1 MKFLSQINVNTEY
14 TLPIV
19 DGVNGQVLTT
29 DGNGAVYWGS
39 ISAGVTNLDG
49 LTDVI
54 LTSPS
59 SGQLLRYGIPP
70 GSGETQPVW
79 YNFTPNYLTPSSSID
94 NLSDVTITTATAG
107 QILQWNGSA
116 WVNATL
122 STVEYVSKVQH
133 LVKCGVAVTKGQAVY
148 VTTSD
153 GTNMIVGLASNAS
166 EPTSSKV
173 IGLAAS
179 TGAINDQI
187 FVVTEGLIAGL
198 NTSTATAGDP
208 VWLGTGGNLI
218 FGLVNKPV
226 APAHLVYLGVVTR
239 VQANNGEIFVNVQ
252 NGFELN
258 ELHDVLI
265 SSPSAGQ
272 LIRRDSDGLWKNWTP
287 NYLTSLPVHNHDD
300 RYYTENEIAAFFGGE
315 TPIAGYNHTN
325 WDTAYSWGNHAL
337 AGYLTSFT
345 ETDPTVPAHV
355 KTITTTEKSNWNT
368 AYGWGN
374 HALAGYAT
382 QTWVGLNYYNE
393 GEIDDFFSG
402 AEPISGYNKSNWDT
416 AYGWGNHALAGYQP
430 AATAITTSNIS
441 SQDVRSSRYLTN
453 YSLNTSDAFQAWNLY
468 ETGTADLNPTA
479 DNWWYGM
486 RVSHGDAVAYYSYTL
501 ATNFFS
507 DDIRFRRV
515 QGGVKQAWRTIFHT
529 GNFTDN
535 SANWNTAYNDRITAA
550 AVTGTSTK
558 TLTLTQGDGGTVT
571 ATWTDYDTDN
581 DAQVLTWT
589 APSKELAISNG
600 NSITLDGLATEDYVL
615 SQGFTTFQPWNAGT
629 GSINYTAGKVGIGTA
644 SPSSVVHI
652 EGTTTGTGAGPD
664 AILYVKQNG
673 GWSANEPWALYVE
686 GYSYL
691 NGFRINAADGV
702 RALYKTTPGGQLG
715 FAVSDNAP
723 ITFAQNNETYRLY
736 IAPDGN
742 VGIGTTSP
750 TGKLSVV
757 GDGTEYSN
765 IVLRNGSNQEH
776 LIYASTNIQ
785 YNLIGSGAPTWIWGQ
800 QGGAERM
807 RLNNTGLGIGTNSPG
822 EKLTIIGDNAVFA
835 AKSQTA
841 DASLPTKRIAE
852 FAGIYNSGSNGH
864 QMFISSTAE
873 LGPWEFNLTK
883 TWGGILTLGVSTNGT
898 ERTRGITINSSGN
911 VGIGTT
917 NPIYKLQVAGSAYVN
932 GGTLY
937 IDSDQYIRW
946 GNSNQG
952 IVGSNDSHIAIVS
965 GGSTRQTIYADGRT
979 YFPGLDL
986 AISNTNSDHGASTYF
1001 RGDTGHFVFGVKNGN
1016 TLYFNYGNGGGT
1028 IQSYG
1033 TLNHSGNLNVV
1044 GGGNIRVGQS
1054 GSHNNLNFVRSDSA
1068 GVGAVGWKDNGF
1080 FYIGGHPDYGP
1091 NAGNDVRVYGFG
1103 ASLYFGNNT
1112 AGDVARISNT
1122 GVFSY
1127 GGSEVATRAWV
1138 QAQGYITGYTETDT
1152 LASVTGRGASTST
1165 KITANGGIYSPKIG
1179 IASSNLDDVTN
1190 GAPWYGIGQS
1200 TSTGWYGN
1208 QQTVQLA
1215 GYFGVVIKTANTQV
1229 DFDMTGY
1236 GGSVNV
1242 SQGTLRVGGN
1252 VVWHAGNDGSGSG
1265 LDADLL
1271 DGYNHSNFIGL
1282 NGNSYFQLTTW
1293 LQSTGTH
1300 GFYSPSSGAG
1310 THFYPAVTSYGSF
1323 RIEGGANIFLGIELF
1338 TLTRKPT
1345 WMWDNNGGG
1354 MYSQSDSV
1362 WYYYYSHSSGRLH
1375 IGASS
1380 GNAVWHSGDFTSTN
1394 ISNWNAAY
1402 NDRITAVAVSGTGT
1416 KTLTLTQQDGGTLT
1430 ATWTDYDT
1438 DNDAQTL
1445 SWDQGQTLLSI
1456 SGGNDITLTGLATE
1470 DYVNSQG
1477 FVTSSGTV
1485 AGVVRTVTGT
1495 NSAELVRGNM
1505 GDNDQARILVGATSS
1520 NAGYLEIATADD
1532 GTEPIYV
1539 RQYTGVF
1546 SSLTRTATLLDGSGN
1561 TTFPGNLT
1569 IGGTFTENSSIRFK
1583 ENIQPLEPALAK
1595 VEQLNPVTYTKITS
1609 QEEEVGLIAEEVAEL
1624 FPEVVTYNEN
1634 GQPQGIQYQRLS
1646 VILLKAV
1653 QELTERVNKL
1663 ENK

>member
-300 RYYTENEIAAFFGGE
+300 RYYTETEITGFFGGE
-315 TPIAGYNHTN
+315 LPMAGYNATN

-416 AYGWGNHALAGYQP
+416 AYGWGNHAAQGYATQTYVT
-430 AATAITTSNIS
+430 TAIANLVDSAPSTLDTLNELAAALGDDPNFATT
-441 SQDVRSSRYLTN
+441 VTN
-453 YSLNTSDAFQAWNLY
+453 SIATKMPYYHNAIGGDP
-468 ETGTADLNPTA
+468 GTAINGVTRIYPTVNGPFGA
-479 DNWWYGM
+479 GHFTVFTALQDNVNYGWQFTAVGNEAYF
-486 RVSHGDAVAYYSYTL
+486 RSKDTTYGSWNRLWSGSDFNSTNVS
-501 ATNFFS
+501 
-507 DDIRFRRV
+507 
-515 QGGVKQAWRTIFHT
+515 
-529 GNFTDN
+529 
-535 SANWNTAYNDRITAA
+535 NWNTAYNDRITAA

-629 GSINYTAGKVGIGTA
+629 GSINYTAGNVGVGTA
-644 SPSSVVHI
+644 
-652 EGTTTGTGAGPD
+652 
-664 AILYVKQNG
+664 
-673 GWSANEPWALYVE
+673 
-686 GYSYL
+686 
-691 NGFRINAADGV
+691 
-702 RALYKTTPGGQLG
+702 
-715 FAVSDNAP
+715 
-723 ITFAQNNETYRLY
+723 
-736 IAPDGN
+736 
-742 VGIGTTSP
+742 
-750 TGKLSVV
+750 
-757 GDGTEYSN
+757 
-765 IVLRNGSNQEH
+765 
-776 LIYASTNIQ
+776 
-785 YNLIGSGAPTWIWGQ
+785 
-800 QGGAERM
+800 
-807 RLNNTGLGIGTNSPG
+807 
-822 EKLTIIGDNAVFA
+822 
-835 AKSQTA
+835 
-841 DASLPTKRIAE
+841 
-852 FAGIYNSGSNGH
+852 
-864 QMFISSTAE
+864 
-873 LGPWEFNLTK
+873 
-883 TWGGILTLGVSTNGT
+883 
-898 ERTRGITINSSGN
+898 
-911 VGIGTT
+911 
-917 NPIYKLQVAGSAYVN
+917 NPIYKFQVAGSAYVN

-937 IDSDQYIRW
+937 LDTNQYLRW

-952 IVGSNDSHIAIVS
+952 IVGSNDSHVAIVS
-965 GGSTRQTIYADGRT
+965 GGSTRQTIYADGHT

-986 AISNTNSDHGASTYF
+986 AISNVNSSHGRGNYF
-1001 RGDTGHFVFGVKNGN
+1001 RGDASHFVLGTSGR
-1016 TLYFNYGNGGGT
+1016 LYLNYGGT
-1028 IQSYG
+1028 DTYFTAELSFADYADNVRINKGSNWLNLRDPWNNIHLRNYISGYGVYIDSSIHYWRPHDGSSNWMTLSSTGLGLGVAPSYKLDVAGAIRLTGSLVFDDLTSNVIQ
-1033 TLNHSGNLNVV
+1033 H
-1044 GGGNIRVGQS
+1044 R
-1054 GSHNNLNFVRSDSA
+1054 
-1068 GVGAVGWKDNGF
+1068 
-1080 FYIGGHPDYGP
+1080 
-1091 NAGNDVRVYGFG
+1091 AGNDVNTLVTVGHGGFDHNG
-1103 ASLYFGNNT
+1103 YL
-1112 AGDVARISNT
+1112 RIS
-1122 GVFSY
+1122 GAD
-1127 GGSEVATRAWV
+1127 VATRAWV
-1138 QAQGYITGYTETDT
+1138 QAQGYLTSDTDAQTLSYDQGAKQITISNGNSITLDNLATEDFVTSQGYITGYTETDT
-1152 LASVTGRGASTST
+1152 LASVTARGNTTTGNITVNGNLRVNTNGILEAIAGSNESSGLTVYNSALNGYLSYRVTTLDHVRGWGWELTSS
-1165 KITANGGIYSPKIG
+1165 TANS
-1179 IASSNLDDVTN
+1179 ASVSV
-1190 GAPWYGIGQS
+1190 YHR
-1200 TSTGWYGN
+1200 
-1208 QQTVQLA
+1208 
-1215 GYFGVVIKTANTQV
+1215 F
-1229 DFDMTGY
+1229 GY
-1236 GGSVNV
+1236 GGADTYLNS
-1242 SQGTLRVGGN
+1242 GN
-1252 VVWHAGNDGSGSG
+1252 VGIGTTTPQVKLDVNGHVGIVGSNYLYFGHNTTNIGAWTTRMYASGSTHKFNANEFIFNNEGYGSVEYMKLNSTQVILRGKNTIDSSDSWLRLNQTGDYGSGVYTPYVLRNDGEFINYGGIFGYNTVRGRKAQTDNNYTTAALWTESYNNTTTGIAFHISGNVGKFLEMRTDGVLYWENAKVWTASTDGSGSG

-1271 DGYNHSNFIGL
+1271 DGYHASNFFIQSGSWL
-1282 NGNSYFQLTTW
+1282 GDLASYGYTREHGIQMTGGSEFVILSKNGQGYTLVDGSYLAYEA
-1293 LQSTGTH
+1293 G
-1300 GFYSPSSGAG
+1300 GFYSSSNSSGATLLG
-1310 THFYPAVTSYGSF
+1310 FYADTTSSVNFNTSTIKANGNTLWHTGNDGAGSGLDADTLDGQHGSYYQPASTAITTS
-1323 RIEGGANIFLGIELF
+1323 NIG
-1338 TLTRKPT
+1338 
-1345 WMWDNNGGG
+1345 
-1354 MYSQSDSV
+1354 SQSVAYAAEAGFVSNQGGQLLRFDNRTISPSETSAGYLQFGFTS
-1362 WYYYYSHSSGRLH
+1362 WTNNNASPYADYLHMRSYTDSSGGSDNLVMFKKSG
-1375 IGASS
+1375 IGMRIWQQSWGSS
-1380 GNAVWHSGDFTSTN
+1380 TAYSSYADVWTTENFSQTN
-1394 ISNWNAAY
+1394 VNNWNAAY
-1402 NDRITAVAVSGTGT
+1402 GWGNHADAPYWNVS
-1416 KTLTLTQQDGGTLT
+1416 LTQDVQVEAQNVTFAGNVIIQGTL
-1430 ATWTDYDT
+1430 
-1438 DNDAQTL
+1438 
-1445 SWDQGQTLLSI
+1445 
-1456 SGGNDITLTGLATE
+1456 
-1470 DYVNSQG
+1470 
-1477 FVTSSGTV
+1477 
-1485 AGVVRTVTGT
+1485 
-1495 NSAELVRGNM
+1495 
-1505 GDNDQARILVGATSS
+1505 
-1520 NAGYLEIATADD
+1520 
-1532 GTEPIYV
+1532 
-1539 RQYTGVF
+1539 
-1546 SSLTRTATLLDGSGN
+1546 
-1561 TTFPGNLT
+1561 
-1569 IGGTFTENSSIRFK
+1569 TENSSIRFK

-1595 VEQLNPVTYTKITS
+1595 VEQLNPVTYTKIAT
-1609 QEEEVGLIAEEVAEL
+1609 QEEEIGLIAEEVAEL
-1624 FPEVVTYNEN
+1624 FPEVVTYNES